1 MGKNGTIRIL
11 VVGHAKKLRVF
22 LGAVSKIPATR
33 LTGILDP
40 SPCPEGLGHAKRHGV
55 PVYLAQRDVADWN
68 AFDTVL
74 VADDRAAAGVF
85 DPSLLPSGL
94 EVVRGMPARLMRR
107 LAGAFA
113 RQRLETGKYKGMKR
127 VRSERSKGID
137 DLIGKSAH
145 LMEVKELIRM
155 VGPTPTPVLLL
166 GETGTG
172 KDMAARAIHGAS
184 LVKDQPFVAVNCTA
198 LTGTLMESEL
208 FGYKKGA
215 FTGADE
221 DRPGLMEEADGGTL
235 FLDEVGDMPLDLQA
249 KLLRFLQT
257 GEVRRVG
264 STKTRTVDVRV
275 VAATNRDMAA
285 GVESGQFRSDLFYR
299 FNTFTITLRPL
310 RDRPE
315 DIAFLAYHFLTKAE
329 AKLNKKIDEISSE
342 AMAAMSA
349 YSWPGNIRE
358 LANVI
363 ERGVILCRDGVLGL
377 RELPQQIYEA
387 GIRQPGTIPAPES
400 PRADQP
406 DPAAQSRDGFAGSRE
421 RIMSNF
427 ERTELQLYLKKAGGN
442 VSEACRLSGI
452 PRRTFYRKMQKYGL

>member
-1 MGKNGTIRIL
+1 L
-11 VVGHAKKLRVF
+11 VGHARKLRVF
-22 LGAVSKIPATR
+22 MGAIARIPATK
-33 LTGILDP
+33 LAGILDP
-40 SPCPEGLGHAKRHGV
+40 APCPEGLAHAKRCGV
-55 PVYLAQRDVADWN
+55 PVYLSQRDLASWE

-74 VADDRAAAGVF
+74 VADERAAALAF
-85 DPSLLPSGL
+85 ESSNLPARL
-94 EVVRGMPARLMRR
+94 EVVRGTPARLMRR

-113 RQRLETGKYKGMKR
+113 RQRLETGRYKGIKR
-127 VRSERSKGID
+127 SRDERSRGID

-145 LMEVKELIRM
+145 IMELKELIRM

-172 KDMAARAIHGAS
+172 KDMAARALHGAS
-184 LVKDQPFVAVNCTA
+184 LVRDQPFVAVNCTA

-264 STKTRTVDVRV
+264 ATKTRTVDVRV
-275 VAATNRDMAA
+275 VAATNRDMASC
-285 GVESGQFRSDLFYR
+285 VEKGQFRSDLFYR
-299 FNTFTITLRPL
+299 FNTFTITLLPL
-310 RDRPE
+310 RERRE
-315 DIAFLAYHFLTKAE
+315 DIAFLAYHFLTRAE
-329 AKLNKKIDEISSE
+329 AKLNKKIDSISPE
-342 AMAAMSA
+342 AMNALMA

-363 ERGVILCRDGVLGL
+363 ERGVILCRNGVLGPA
-377 RELPQQIYEA
+377 EMPEQVA
-387 GIRQPGTIPAPES
+387 GAAGER
-400 PRADQP
+400 RAQ
-406 DPAAQSRDGFAGSRE
+406 AAGRTDYAVATPVFDGDGFAGSRE
-421 RIMSNF
+421 RIMANF
-427 ERTELQLYLKKAGGN
+427 ERTELQVYLKKAAGN